1 MADIYTYVQ
10 FICLG
15 KSLNRKRDK
24 SLNSKKKNNL
34 VRYLTELIEFIWINK
49 EVHSKSEIE
58 KNSCLSNLLF
68 N

>member
-24 SLNSKKKNNL
+24 SLNSKKKIISL
-34 VRYLTELIEFIWINK
+34 DI
-49 EVHSKSEIE
+49 
-58 KNSCLSNLLF
+58 
-68 N
+68 